1 MPRFIG
7 RKGDIINRLD
17 VDRIDTVYYGITNIN
32 KVADRDADIGTVA
45 SRDSDVGA
53 VADIDTEI
61 GLLADI
67 QDGTTDTSALTNLN
81 GIRGNITTVAG
92 AVDNVNTV
100 VTNIAN
106 VNAVGGDIANVN
118 TVATGIG
125 LVTTVAN
132 DLNETISEIETVAD
146 DLNENLS
153 EINTVAENIANVNTV
168 GTGIANVNTVAGGM
182 SLITTVANDLNEV
195 VSEIETVADDL
206 NESLSEINTVGDNI
220 ANVNTVAA
228 ANSNINT
235 IISINSNIATVAGIS
250 DDVTTVAGNVSD
262 IGTVA
267 DRDAD
272 ISTVADRDAN
282 IGTVAARDAN
292 IGTVAARD
300 ANIGTVASRDADIGT
315 VADRDADIGTVA
327 DRDADIGTVA
337 GKATEIGRL
346 GTADAVADMNT
357 LGTSAIVSD
366 MDAIAAIVANVT
378 KVADIDSNVS
388 TVAGIDAEVVAVAG
402 DASDIGTV
410 AAKATEIGRL
420 GTADAVADMNILGTA
435 DVVNDMNVLG
445 TSANVTA
452 MDTCATNVADI
463 NSFANTYHGALSS
476 DPAGGVSDQGDL
488 YFDTVGLKMKVY
500 NGSAWQNATSSV
512 EGVVSFVEFTSS
524 NASTRHYAL
533 SHDVGMEIVYLNGSK
548 LVRGTSSTDKDY
560 ICVSGGSS
568 TTALSSGGS
577 ATHIHLNSDTTVD
590 DVISINAWGASG
602 NTLAVPVS
610 GGTFLGD
617 IAISGDLTVSGDTT
631 TVNTATLTV
640 EDPLISLGSA
650 NTSNDVI
657 DLGWYGTYGSTPKYA
672 GLFRDAGDGK
682 FKVFK
687 ELEAAPT
694 TTVNTSGTGYAVGTL
709 VASLEGNASTA
720 TALASART
728 IGGVSFDGTANINL
742 PGVNTSGDQ
751 NTSGNA
757 ATVTTN
763 ANLTGDVTSSGN
775 ATSIASDVIV
785 NADIK
790 SDAAIAMSKT
800 ALVAGTG
807 ITLSTNTLNVD
818 AAQTQITSLGT
829 LTSLEL
835 SGNIDLADDT
845 SIGISDTEERIE
857 FDGAGDISV
866 LDAKF
871 GIGTNAPAT
880 KFHIADNYPD
890 WSSKLVNTHSGG
902 YGFVVSAGGASTT
915 SMLVV
920 DYNEANTLFELKGNG
935 TTYLKGD
942 VGIGTTSPS
951 SIFEIVGASSP
962 QLRIKDSTNNHIV
975 GMQSYDTAA
984 NVGTI
989 SNTRFDIIS
998 NNSERITISADG
1010 NVGIGTTNPSDYHTA
1025 ASNLVVYGSSHTGVT
1040 IATGGAN
1047 STSLY
1052 FADGTGTSD
1061 ENRGS
1066 VTYDHGN
1073 NSMIFGTDT
1082 VGRMTINSSG
1092 NVAIGT
1098 TSTDIP
1104 LEVWGDG
1111 GGGGEN
1117 QYGTLRLRDTAAYN
1131 ASPEAGVGFGGK
1143 YANAGNITTFSQIR
1157 GSKENSTDANYAG
1170 DLSFWTSQH
1179 GTGIVQRMTINSI
1192 GKVGIGTTNPLQ
1204 LLHVE
1209 PQSAMNGILIKQ
1221 AHDSTPL
1228 GIENN
1233 NNSPAITIWNNGSTA
1248 RGLDIQTNQ
1257 GNQSANHSL
1266 VYLKTTSSTFSQPLI
1281 YAEQAG
1287 NGMGAHFK
1295 NIIGA
1300 GADNPVVHIETTNAA
1315 FDQPVLRVTNDGK
1328 SYGIQINNNDPG
1340 GSEGDSALRIN
1351 QNAPGAGIYIDQDGA
1366 ASGLYINQSSAGG
1379 IPLYITNNHT
1389 EEGIRVLCP
1398 SNGQGVRIDAG
1409 SGGNYVLRCNAE
1421 GGTLAA
1427 RFDADGDYSL
1437 VGSPYSD
1444 RRLKENIIDSEYG
1457 LAEVLQLTP
1466 RKFNWITH
1474 PDLPKHGFIAQ
1485 EVKSVAP
1492 NMVRGDDSDELGEDG
1507 GGGMSFD
1514 YNGMSAVLCKAIQ
1527 ELSAKVTALE
1537 GN

>member
-282 IGTVAARDAN
+282 IGTVAARVAN

-476 DPAGGVSDQGDL
+476 DPASGVSDQGDL

-742 PGVNTSGDQ
+742 PGVNASGDQ

-880 KFHIADNYPD
+880 KFHVVDNHPD
-890 WSSKLVNTHSGG
+890 WSLKHVNTHSGG
-902 YGFVVSAGGASTT
+902 YGLVMSAGGASST
-915 SMLVV
+915 SMLIM

-935 TTYLKGD
+935 TTYLKGN
-942 VGIGTTSPS
+942 VGIGTSSPS
-951 SIFEIVGASSP
+951 SPLGISKFLEIEHADNASLVLSETGTGDKWEIAHASSELRFYYHDGASGNYRMVINAS
-962 QLRIKDSTNNHIV
+962 
-975 GMQSYDTAA
+975 
-984 NVGTI
+984 
-989 SNTRFDIIS
+989 
-998 NNSERITISADG
+998 G
-1010 NVGIGTTNPSDYHTA
+1010 NVGIGDAVPT
-1025 ASNLVVYGSSHTGVT
+1025 
-1040 IATGGAN
+1040 
-1047 STSLY
+1047 
-1052 FADGTGTSD
+1052 
-1061 ENRGS
+1061 
-1066 VTYDHGN
+1066 
-1073 NSMIFGTDT
+1073 
-1082 VGRMTINSSG
+1082 
-1092 NVAIGT
+1092 
-1098 TSTDIP
+1098 
-1104 LEVWGDG
+1104 
-1111 GGGGEN
+1111 
-1117 QYGTLRLRDTAAYN
+1117 
-1131 ASPEAGVGFGGK
+1131 EAK
-1143 YANAGNITTFSQIR
+1143 
-1157 GSKENSTDANYAG
+1157 
-1170 DLSFWTSQH
+1170 LS
-1179 GTGIVQRMTINSI
+1179 IVQTS
-1192 GKVGIGTTNPLQ
+1192 GL
-1204 LLHVE
+1204 
-1209 PQSAMNGILIKQ
+1209 
-1221 AHDSTPL
+1221 
-1228 GIENN
+1228 
-1233 NNSPAITIWNNGSTA
+1233 PAIN
-1248 RGLDIQTNQ
+1248 
-1257 GNQSANHSL
+1257 
-1266 VYLKTTSSTFSQPLI
+1266 
-1281 YAEQAG
+1281 
-1287 NGMGAHFK
+1287 
-1295 NIIGA
+1295 
-1300 GADNPVVHIETTNAA
+1300 
-1315 FDQPVLRVTNDGK
+1315 
-1328 SYGIQINNNDPG
+1328 
-1340 GSEGDSALRIN
+1340 IN
-1351 QNAPGAGIYIDQDGA
+1351 QDGAAEGIYIDQDGNGRGITIA
-1366 ASGLYINQSSAGG
+1366 NASLSDGILINNSNASNGQSGLDVLHAGTGPAISIDHDGSGRAFELHNSAGG
-1379 IPLYITNNHT
+1379 TGMFINQTYANYGVELKQDGASVGLFIDQNAAGEGLKIVSDQTDKYCAIFENVSDGYGLQIKAGSASTEHPLEVKDSAGTTRFWVAGDGAGWLYATSWTYGSSDSRLKKNISPISDAVSKINQISGVNYEWKNADDYEDGVVPYADTSNPSDVGVLAQEIEKVLPEAVLVAGFDNNDKNYLSVRYDRIIPLLI
-1389 EEGIRVLCP
+1389 EGI
-1398 SNGQGVRIDAG
+1398 
-1409 SGGNYVLRCNAE
+1409 
-1421 GGTLAA
+1421 
-1427 RFDADGDYSL
+1427 
-1437 VGSPYSD
+1437 
-1444 RRLKENIIDSEYG
+1444 K
-1457 LAEVLQLTP
+1457 
-1466 RKFNWITH
+1466 
-1474 PDLPKHGFIAQ
+1474 
-1485 EVKSVAP
+1485 
-1492 NMVRGDDSDELGEDG
+1492 
-1507 GGGMSFD
+1507 
-1514 YNGMSAVLCKAIQ
+1514 
-1527 ELSAKVTALE
+1527 ELSTKVTALE
-1537 GN
+1537 NA